1 MKDIQDSSRKFV
13 YLAQKHVLGVF
24 LSISDL
30 ISEVL
35 HLGILG
41 GVGVDLVLQL
51 LVLVE
56 QLLGIGQT
64 VGDVF

>member
-24 LSISDL
+24 LSLSDL

-51 LVLVE
+51 LVLV
-56 QLLGIGQT
+56 
-64 VGDVF
+64 

>member
-13 YLAQKHVLGVF
+13 YLAQKHVLRVF
-24 LSISDL
+24 LSLSDL

-56 QLLGIGQT
+56 QLLSIGQT

>member
-13 YLAQKHVLGVF
+13 YLAQKHVLWVF
-24 LSISDL
+24 LSLSDL